1 MCVAAPPH
9 PADPLRATMVLRLVV
24 PGNNYA
30 CSASLYANQCWYS
43 YSCLKLEDM
52 AHFNSYCQP
61 DKTRSGPSSRPLA
74 AFPNARQHTRSPARD
89 KALWQ
94 NTFHLAGHSFYGFA
108 TSALHDADD
117 NAEFASGLKD
127 LILSKPNE
135 TARLTLRPHDML
147 YPPVHSYTE

>member
-1 MCVAAPPH
+1 
-9 PADPLRATMVLRLVV
+9 
-24 PGNNYA
+24 
-30 CSASLYANQCWYS
+30 
-43 YSCLKLEDM
+43 M

-61 DKTRSGPSSRPLA
+61 DKTRSGPSSRPLL
-74 AFPNARQHTRSPARD
+74 PSPTPGNILGVQRGT
-89 KALWQ
+89 KHFGR
-94 NTFHLAGHSFYGFA
+94 TPSHLAGHSFYGFA

-147 YPPVHSYTE
+147 TPLCILTPNEVSENNEVTRARVHALCSKRSS